1 MGASRLKKIFYT
13 NARTAYAQSE
23 ARAGYKL
30 PLSEYIRYV
39 AILDNRTRHTHA
51 LLHGKIAHRK
61 DKFWEKNYPPN
72 GWNCRCAVE
81 FISKDEMEEQ
91 GFKEMSEME
100 KTLNFAE
107 KDWAYD
113 TRNLSRDD
121 ENLQLIIKNK
131 IEKYAKNTPAR
142 EALEEVKRQVIEQRK
157 RYKAVKELW
166 DKTTGSKDDKVSLG
180 KISEFIK
187 DIIGAQADDMS
198 LNWQTIEYH
207 RNPKIKRTNTHPEI
221 GAFEYSIIPFMLS
234 KSVVLGIYRDKKIN
248 EKNQNIYVVAS
259 KLNHTYRLAL
269 TKTPTHIEVSSL
281 LSDKDTNEDI
291 LGNLKKK
298 KKEIYVRSETR

>member
-1 MGASRLKKIFYT
+1 MNLALKK
-13 NARTAYAQSE
+13 
-23 ARAGYKL
+23 
-30 PLSEYIRYV
+30 
-39 AILDNRTRHTHA
+39 
-51 LLHGKIAHRK
+51 AHQL
-61 DKFWEKNYPPN
+61 
-72 GWNCRCAVE
+72 
-81 FISKDEMEEQ
+81 ISK
-91 GFKEMSEME
+91 G
-100 KTLNFAE
+100 
-107 KDWAYD
+107 
-113 TRNLSRDD
+113 D

-142 EALEEVKRQVIEQRK
+142 EALEEVRRQVIEQRK
-157 RYKAVKELW
+157 RYEAVKELW

-180 KISEFIK
+180 KISKFVK

-198 LNWQTIEYH
+198 LNWKTIEDH

-234 KSVVLGIYRDKKIN
+234 ESVVLGIYQDEKIN

-298 KKEIYVRSETR
+298 KKEIYIRSETR